1 MIDFIPRTCTEVRED
16 GVETENSS
24 RSFEEFRNADAY
36 VLLGAPGAGKTTAFK
51 QEAEHAH
58 ASYVTARDF
67 ITFDDRPEWHG
78 TTLFIDGLDE
88 RRAGSADGR
97 TPLDE
102 IRNKLDWLGRPW
114 FRLSC
119 READWFGANDRTHL
133 KEVSRNGNVKVL
145 RLDPLNEE
153 AIHKILRDLKV
164 EDPEGFVEQAREQG
178 LETLLRNP
186 QSLLMLVE
194 AVGGDAWPETRK
206 EVYELACF
214 KLAGEFNEEHQLA
227 TQEQI
232 DPSMLL
238 EAAGR
243 LCAVQ
248 LLAGHAGYALIGGAS
263 NEEYLGLESVPFDNG
278 NARHAAVRTKLF
290 VSPGEGCTT
299 PVHRHVAEF
308 LGARYLADLVEHG
321 LPVRRILALM
331 TGDDG
336 GVVSE
341 LRGLSAWLATHS
353 KTSRMEIIEH
363 DPIGT
368 VLYGDVKGFSPDEKH
383 RLIDGLHDASRK
395 NPWSSLEMDS
405 RFGDLATPDMEEV
418 FREALTNGSRDETH
432 QGFVVFLIEALR
444 HGPTIPGLTDV
455 LLGVVKDE
463 SWWPRIKHRAL
474 DTVIHQGQNDQ
485 QTGAK
490 LMALLADVHKG
501 SVPDPTDGLLGL
513 LLYELFPSK
522 LSVSEILQ
530 YLRTPKNRNQFGRY
544 QRFWTRDVATNSTN
558 AQRAELL
565 DILVERADELWEGIS
580 KNLHLSRLP
589 SLLLAR
595 FLSASH
601 ENIAS
606 DRLFGWL
613 DIAASCS
620 EQHGL
625 HLQATDDIR
634 VWLSEHPETQ
644 KAIIATCVERCR
656 VEQPFDLCVDR
667 RRHRLLFNA
676 TPPPDF
682 GLWCLEQAIATD
694 GNAATYYTRRVADA
708 LYNHHHD
715 EGLTRK
721 IVEERLTNHPALKQA
736 FRDRLSVWERRDI
749 EEGLSSEKHKKQKC
763 QEQQQS
769 RDVLKKHVAALRE
782 NRCLP
787 SLLDQL
793 ATAYFGERIEGDNPR
808 DRLSNLLGDDAD
820 LIETVLVSLRETIN
834 RDDVPTDAEIIRL
847 SAKSQRHF
855 LKRPFLAGLEELS
868 EPEKEPPL
876 NERQMRQAV
885 AFYYSSHGLSHYEGE
900 KPHWYRWLLS
910 HCPDVV
916 SDVLIRFVRSKIRN
930 GKEYFSEV
938 PNLVKEHEVVARLV
952 SLPLLERF
960 PMRCTSPQLY
970 LLESLLIAALLHC
983 EQEAFARLIER
994 KLAFPSMNVA
1004 QRVYWLAAGLFASPA
1019 SYCET
1024 LKASVSGRERRIRH
1038 LAEFLTG
1045 FGFGEQSVWAMVF
1058 DRLDVQGL
1066 ELLIRLL
1073 GGSYRPPSYDPGVFS
1088 YNATQLM
1095 TEGLVTGLINR
1106 LATLPSPAA
1115 TAALESLA
1123 SDESLRPWRS
1133 TLVNAASR
1141 QHAIRRE
1148 ASFQHKHVQAVLR
1161 TLDNRN
1167 PANAA
1172 DLAALTFD
1180 CLHEIARNIRDGNT
1194 SDWRQY
1200 WNMNS
1205 KNPPETPKHEDHC
1218 RDALLSDLRLKL
1230 RPLEI
1235 DAQPEGRYADEKRAD
1250 VRVSY
1255 DGFNVPVE
1263 IKKSDHHELWSAV
1276 KTQLMAKYTRDP
1288 GADGYG
1294 IYLVFWFGEQH
1305 CQMPPEGARPT
1316 NAHNLQVRL
1325 LDTLSPDEKVKISI
1339 CVIDVSKR

>member
-58 ASYVTARDF
+58 AYYVTARDF
-67 ITFDDRPEWHG
+67 ITFDGRPEWHD

-102 IRNKLDWLGRPW
+102 IRKKLDRLGRPW

-133 KEVSRNGNVKVL
+133 KEVSRNGDVKVL

-263 NEEYLGLESVPFDNG
+263 NEEYPGLESVPFKNG

-290 VSPGEGCTT
+290 VSSHEGHTT

-308 LGARYLADLVEHG
+308 LGARHLAGMVENG

-353 KTSRMEIIEH
+353 KTSRMEIIER
-363 DPIGT
+363 DSIGT

-395 NPWSSLEMDS
+395 NPW
-405 RFGDLATPDMEEV
+405 
-418 FREALTNGSRDETH
+418 
-432 QGFVVFLIEALR
+432 I
-444 HGPTIPGLTDV
+444 LTDV
-455 LLGVVKDE
+455 A
-463 SWWPRIKHRAL
+463 I
-474 DTVIHQGQNDQ
+474 
-485 QTGAK
+485 
-490 LMALLADVHKG
+490 
-501 SVPDPTDGLLGL
+501 
-513 LLYELFPSK
+513 
-522 LSVSEILQ
+522 
-530 YLRTPKNRNQFGRY
+530 
-544 QRFWTRDVATNSTN
+544 NSTD

-565 DILVERADELWEGIS
+565 DILVERADELIKENHPI
-580 KNLHLSRLP
+580 SRLP
-589 SLLLAR
+589 SLLLAHS
-595 FLSASH
+595 LNTSH

-620 EQHGL
+620 EQHGPYP
-625 HLQATDDIR
+625 QAEVDIR
-634 VWLSEHPETQ
+634 VWLSKHPEIQ
-644 KAIIATCVERCR
+644 KAIIATCVEHCR
-656 VEQPFDLCVDR
+656 VEQSFDQFEYCVYENQR
-667 RRHRLLFNA
+667 RLFNA

-682 GLWCLEQAIATD
+682 GSWCLEKAIATD
-694 GNAATYYTRRVADA
+694 GNAATYYVHEVAKA
-708 LYNHHHD
+708 LSTHHHD
-715 EGLTRK
+715 EGLTRE

-769 RDVLKKHVAALRE
+769 RDFLKKHVAALRE

-793 ATAYFGERIEGDNPR
+793 ATAYFGEMIGVDGDNPR
-808 DRLSNLLGDDAD
+808 ERLSNLLGDDAD
-820 LIETVLVSLRETIN
+820 LIETVLVGLRGTIN

-910 HCPDVV
+910 HRPDVV

-983 EQEAFARLIER
+983 EKEAFLHLIGR
-994 KLAFPSMNVA
+994 KLAFPSMNAA

-1045 FGFGEQSVWAMVF
+1045 FGFGGQSVWAMVF

-1095 TEGLVTGLINR
+1095 TEGLVTGLINQ

-1123 SDESLRPWRS
+1123 SDESLRPWRF

-1148 ASFQHKHVQAVLR
+1148 ASFQHKHVQAVLQ

-1180 CLHEIARNIRDGNT
+1180 CLHKIARNIRDGNT

-1205 KNPPETPKHEDHC
+1205 KNQPETPKHEDHC

-1230 RPLEI
+1230 EPLEI

-1263 IKKSDHHELWSAV
+1263 IKKSDHRELWSAV

-1305 CQMPPEGARPT
+1305 CQMPHEGARPT
-1316 NAHNLQVRL
+1316 SAHNLQERL